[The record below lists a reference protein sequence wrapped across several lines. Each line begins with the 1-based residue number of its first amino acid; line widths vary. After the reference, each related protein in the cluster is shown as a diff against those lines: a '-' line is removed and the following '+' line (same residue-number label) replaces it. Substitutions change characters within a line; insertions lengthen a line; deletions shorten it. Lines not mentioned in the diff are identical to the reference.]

1 MRPQFHSGKT
11 RTIWLTAVTIW
22 LFDYTTKTWA
32 LSNFSSDPQPVI
44 GTLLQFTLLKNSGA
58 AFSFASGFTLIFS
71 LLAIAVVATIIR
83 FAGRITSRGWLT
95 CAGLLL
101 GGVLG
106 NLTDRAFRE
115 PGFFLGHVIDWIQI
129 PNWPVFNIAD
139 MSVVSAAI
147 LITFLSWKNV
157 PFAKGKGDL

>member
-1 MRPQFHSGKT
+1 VRPQFNSGKT
-11 RTIWLTAVTIW
+11 RTIWLTAWTIW
-22 LFDYTTKTWA
+22 LFDYVTKTWA

-58 AFSFASGFTLIFS
+58 AFSLASGFTLIFS
-71 LLAIAVVATIIR
+71 LLAVAVIATIVR
-83 FAGRITSRGWLT
+83 YAARITSRGWLT

-139 MSVVSAAI
+139 IAISTAALLAFI
-147 LITFLSWKNV
+147 QTMRNV
-157 PFAKGKGDL
+157 PPITQVQ

>member
-1 MRPQFHSGKT
+1 VRPQFNSGKT

-22 LFDYTTKTWA
+22 LFDFATKTWA

-44 GTLLQFTLLKNSGA
+44 GTFLQFTLLKNSGA

-71 LLAIAVVATIIR
+71 LLAIAVVATTIR

-129 PNWPVFNIAD
+129 PNWPIFNIAD
-139 MSVVSAAI
+139 IAISTAALLAFI
-147 LITFLSWKNV
+147 QTMRNV
-157 PFAKGKGDL
+157 PPITQVQ

>member
-1 MRPQFHSGKT
+1 MRPQFSPGKT
-11 RTIWLTAVTIW
+11 RTIWLTAWTIW
-22 LFDYTTKTWA
+22 LLDYATKTWA

-58 AFSFASGFTLIFS
+58 AFSLASGFTLAFS
-71 LLAIAVVATIIR
+71 LLAVAVIATIVR
-83 FAGRITSRGWLT
+83 YAARITSRGWLT

-106 NLTDRAFRE
+106 NLTDRMFRE
-115 PGFFLGHVIDWIQI
+115 PGFFLGHVVDWIQI

-139 MSVVSAAI
+139 IAISTAALLAFI
-147 LITFLSWKNV
+147 QTMRNV
-157 PFAKGKGDL
+157 PPITQVQ

>member
-1 MRPQFHSGKT
+1 MRPQFNSGKT
-11 RTIWLTAVTIW
+11 RTIWLIAFTIW
-22 LFDYTTKTWA
+22 LFDFATKTWA

-101 GGVLG
+101 GRVLG

-129 PNWPVFNIAD
+129 PNWPIFNIAD
-139 MSVVSAAI
+139 IAISTAALLAFI
-147 LITFLSWKNV
+147 QTMRNV
-157 PFAKGKGDL
+157 PPITQVQ

>member
-1 MRPQFHSGKT
+1 MRPQFKSGKT
-11 RTIWLTAVTIW
+11 RTIWLIAFTIW
-22 LFDYTTKTWA
+22 LFDFATKTWA

-44 GTLLQFTLLKNSGA
+44 GTLLKFTLLKNSGA

-129 PNWPVFNIAD
+129 PNWPIFNIAD
-139 MSVVSAAI
+139 IAISTAALLAFI
-147 LITFLSWKNV
+147 QTMRNV
-157 PFAKGKGDL
+157 PPITQVQ

>member
-1 MRPQFHSGKT
+1 VRPQFSPGKT
-11 RTIWLTAVTIW
+11 RTIWLTAWTIW
-22 LFDYTTKTWA
+22 LFDYVTKTWA

-58 AFSFASGFTLIFS
+58 AFSLASGFTLAFS
-71 LLAIAVVATIIR
+71 LLAVAVIATIVKY
-83 FAGRITSRGWLT
+83 ATRITSRGWLT

-106 NLTDRAFRE
+106 NLTDRIFRE

-139 MSVVSAAI
+139 VAISTAALLAFI
-147 LITFLSWKNV
+147 QTMRNV
-157 PFAKGKGDL
+157 PPITQVQ

>member
-1 MRPQFHSGKT
+1 MRPQFSPGKT
-11 RTIWLTAVTIW
+11 RTIWLTAWTIW
-22 LFDYTTKTWA
+22 LFDYVTKTWA

-58 AFSFASGFTLIFS
+58 AFSVASGFTLIFS
-71 LLAIAVVATIIR
+71 LLAVAVIATIVR
-83 FAGRITSRGWLT
+83 YAARITSLGWLT

-106 NLTDRAFRE
+106 NLTDRIFRE

-139 MSVVSAAI
+139 IAISTAALLAFI
-147 LITFLSWKNV
+147 QTMRNV
-157 PFAKGKGDL
+157 PPITQVQ

>member
-1 MRPQFHSGKT
+1 MRPQFKSGKT
-11 RTIWLTAVTIW
+11 RTIWLIAVTIW
-22 LFDYTTKTWA
+22 LFDFATKTWA

-44 GTLLQFTLLKNSGA
+44 GTFLQFTLLKNSGA

-71 LLAIAVVATIIR
+71 LLAVAVVATIIR

-129 PNWPVFNIAD
+129 PNWPIFNVADIAI
-139 MSVVSAAI
+139 STAALLAFI
-147 LITFLSWKNV
+147 QTMRNV
-157 PFAKGKGDL
+157 PPITQVQ

>member
-1 MRPQFHSGKT
+1 MRPQFSPGKT
-11 RTIWLTAVTIW
+11 RTIWLTAWTIW
-22 LFDYTTKTWA
+22 LFDYVTKTWA
-32 LSNFSSDPQPVI
+32 LSNFSSDPEPVI

-58 AFSFASGFTLIFS
+58 AFSVASGFTLIFS
-71 LLAIAVVATIIR
+71 FLAVAVIATIVR
-83 FAGRITSRGWLT
+83 YAARITSRGWLT

-106 NLTDRAFRE
+106 NLTDRIFRE

-139 MSVVSAAI
+139 IAISTAALLAFI
-147 LITFLSWKNV
+147 QTMRNV
-157 PFAKGKGDL
+157 PPITQVQ

>member
-1 MRPQFHSGKT
+1 MRPQFKSGKT
-11 RTIWLTAVTIW
+11 RTIWLIAFTIW
-22 LFDYTTKTWA
+22 LFDFATKTWA

-44 GTLLQFTLLKNSGA
+44 GTFLQFTLLKNSGA
-58 AFSFASGFTLIFS
+58 AFSFASGFTLVFS

-129 PNWPVFNIAD
+129 PNWPIFNIAD
-139 MSVVSAAI
+139 IAISTAALLAFI
-147 LITFLSWKNV
+147 QTMRNV
-157 PFAKGKGDL
+157 PPITQVQ

>member
-1 MRPQFHSGKT
+1 MRPQFRPGKT
-11 RTIWLTAVTIW
+11 RTIWLTAWTIW
-22 LFDYTTKTWA
+22 LFDYATKTWA

-58 AFSFASGFTLIFS
+58 AFSLASGFTLIFS
-71 LLAIAVVATIIR
+71 LLAVAVIATIVR
-83 FAGRITSRGWLT
+83 YAARITSRGWLT

-106 NLTDRAFRE
+106 NLTDRIFRE

-139 MSVVSAAI
+139 IAISTAALLAFIQTMRSVPP
-147 LITFLSWKNV
+147 ITQV
-157 PFAKGKGDL
+157 Q

>member
-1 MRPQFHSGKT
+1 VRPQFKSGKT
-11 RTIWLTAVTIW
+11 RTIWLIAFTIW
-22 LFDYTTKTWA
+22 LFDFATKTWA

-115 PGFFLGHVIDWIQI
+115 PGFFHGHVIDWIQI
-129 PNWPVFNIAD
+129 PNWPIFNIAD
-139 MSVVSAAI
+139 IAISSAA
-147 LITFLSWKNV
+147 FLAFIQTMRNV
-157 PFAKGKGDL
+157 PPITQVQ

>member
-1 MRPQFHSGKT
+1 MRPQFSPGKT
-11 RTIWLTAVTIW
+11 RTIWLTAWIIW
-22 LFDYTTKTWA
+22 LFDYATKTWA

-44 GTLLQFTLLKNSGA
+44 GTLLQFTLIKNSGA
-58 AFSFASGFTLIFS
+58 AFSFASGFTLAFS
-71 LLAIAVVATIIR
+71 LLAVAVIATIVR
-83 FAGRITSRGWLT
+83 YAARITSRGWLT

-106 NLTDRAFRE
+106 NLTDRIFRE

-139 MSVVSAAI
+139 IAISTAALLAFIQTMRSVPP
-147 LITFLSWKNV
+147 ITQV
-157 PFAKGKGDL
+157 Q

>member
-1 MRPQFHSGKT
+1 MRPQFSPGQT
-11 RTIWLTAVTIW
+11 GTIWLTAWTIW
-22 LFDYTTKTWA
+22 LFDYATKTWA

-44 GTLLQFTLLKNSGA
+44 GTLLQFTLIKNSGA
-58 AFSFASGFTLIFS
+58 AFSFASGFTLAFS
-71 LLAIAVVATIIR
+71 LLAVAVIATIVR
-83 FAGRITSRGWLT
+83 YAARITSRGWLT

-106 NLTDRAFRE
+106 NLTDRIFRE

-139 MSVVSAAI
+139 IAISTAALLAFIQTMRSVPP
-147 LITFLSWKNV
+147 ITQV
-157 PFAKGKGDL
+157 Q

>member
-1 MRPQFHSGKT
+1 MRPQFNSGKT

-22 LFDYTTKTWA
+22 LLDFTTKTWA

-44 GTLLQFTLLKNSGA
+44 GTLLHFTLLKNSGA

-129 PNWPVFNIAD
+129 PNWPIFNIAD
-139 MSVVSAAI
+139 IAISSAA
-147 LITFLSWKNV
+147 FLAFIQTMRNV
-157 PFAKGKGDL
+157 PPITQVQ

>member
-1 MRPQFHSGKT
+1 VRPQFSPSKT
-11 RTIWLTAVTIW
+11 RTIWLTAWTIW
-22 LFDYTTKTWA
+22 LFDYATKTWA

-58 AFSFASGFTLIFS
+58 AFSLASGFTLIFS
-71 LLAIAVVATIIR
+71 LLAVAVIATIVR
-83 FAGRITSRGWLT
+83 YAARITSRGWLT

-106 NLTDRAFRE
+106 NLTDRIFRE

-139 MSVVSAAI
+139 IAISTAALLAFI
-147 LITFLSWKNV
+147 QTMRNV
-157 PFAKGKGDL
+157 PPITQVQ

>member
-1 MRPQFHSGKT
+1 MRPQFSPGRT
-11 RTIWLTAVTIW
+11 RTIWLTAGTIW
-22 LFDYTTKTWA
+22 LFDYVTKSWA

-58 AFSFASGFTLIFS
+58 AFSLASGFTLIFS
-71 LLAIAVVATIIR
+71 LLAVAVIATIVR
-83 FAGRITSRGWLT
+83 YAARITSRGWLT

-106 NLTDRAFRE
+106 NLTDRIFRE

-139 MSVVSAAI
+139 IAISTAATLAFI
-147 LITFLSWKNV
+147 QTMRNV
-157 PFAKGKGDL
+157 PPITQVQ

>member
-1 MRPQFHSGKT
+1 MRPQSKSGKT
-11 RTIWLTAVTIW
+11 RTIWLIAFTIW
-22 LFDYTTKTWA
+22 LFDFATKTWA

-58 AFSFASGFTLIFS
+58 AFSFASGFTVIFS

-129 PNWPVFNIAD
+129 PNWPIFNIAD
-139 MSVVSAAI
+139 IAISSAA
-147 LITFLSWKNV
+147 FLAFIQTMRNV
-157 PFAKGKGDL
+157 PPITQVQ

>member
-1 MRPQFHSGKT
+1 VRPQFNSGKT
-11 RTIWLTAVTIW
+11 RTIWLIAFTIW
-22 LFDYTTKTWA
+22 LFDFATKTWA

-129 PNWPVFNIAD
+129 PNWPIFNIAD
-139 MSVVSAAI
+139 IAISSAA
-147 LITFLSWKNV
+147 FLAFIQTMRNV
-157 PFAKGKGDL
+157 PPITQVQ

>member
-1 MRPQFHSGKT
+1 MRPQFKSGKT
-11 RTIWLTAVTIW
+11 RTIWLIAFTIW
-22 LFDYTTKTWA
+22 LFDFATKTWA

-58 AFSFASGFTLIFS
+58 AFSVASGFTLAFS
-71 LLAIAVVATIIR
+71 LLAVAVIATIVR
-83 FAGRITSRGWLT
+83 YAARITSRGWLT

-129 PNWPVFNIAD
+129 PNWPIFNIAD
-139 MSVVSAAI
+139 IAISSAA
-147 LITFLSWKNV
+147 FLAFIQTMRNV
-157 PFAKGKGDL
+157 PPITQVQ